1 MHYRRAVGLVNHG
14 SIRSLLIVLQVD
26 VMQVTVATQRR
37 AVLEAIAFG
46 SFLRDVE
53 TYVDS
58 EYQLLTPGSSGGG
71 GLGGLGPMSP
81 PDDDDGGDDGNGGG
95 GSKVTRV

>member
-1 MHYRRAVGLVNHG
+1 MMDWQCASAKGAKPVWRM
-14 SIRSLLIVLQVD
+14 LLVLQVD